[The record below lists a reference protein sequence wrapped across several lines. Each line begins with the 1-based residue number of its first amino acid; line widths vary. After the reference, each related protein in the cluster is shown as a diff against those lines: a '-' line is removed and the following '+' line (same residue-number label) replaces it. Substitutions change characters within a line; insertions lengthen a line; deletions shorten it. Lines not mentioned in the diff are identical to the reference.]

1 MNVQIKRIGVSCLLL
16 LLLSIGQS
24 MAQLSISATNTEIKK
39 TYFDK
44 LRKKSSYTFSI
55 AIIFWI

>member
-44 LRKKSSYTFSI
+44 LRKKAVTLFL
-55 AIIFWI
+55 